1 MSSSLPEQL
10 RNDVLTVLDAGIRA
24 VDPHEAML
32 ANLALQD
39 DVLRIGPQTYPL
51 DNIDRIVVVGGGKA
65 CTPMAA
71 AVYEVLGD
79 RLAAGSVN
87 VKYGHTAAGGA
98 WRLRYGRGG
107 EPESRCRPAP
117 PARSASSRRAIR
129 SPMRPGWPARN
140 RSRVAGRPHRTGPGR
155 SC

>member
-87 VKYGHTAAGGA
+87 VKYGHTAAGGV
-98 WRLRYGRGG
+98 R
-107 EPESRCRPAP
+107 
-117 PARSASSRRAIR
+117 
-129 SPMRPGWPARN
+129 
-140 RSRVAGRPHRTGPGR
+140 
-155 SC
+155 